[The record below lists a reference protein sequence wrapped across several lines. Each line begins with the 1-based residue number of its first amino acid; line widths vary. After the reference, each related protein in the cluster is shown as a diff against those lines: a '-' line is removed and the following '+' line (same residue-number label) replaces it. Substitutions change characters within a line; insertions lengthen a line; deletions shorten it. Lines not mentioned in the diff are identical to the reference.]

1 MSLQPSRLAR
11 WGRMVLG
18 FLAMAVMF
26 GPSLAAFATSRPVVP
41 VPDRPRVPVIA
52 VHPFLDVTSAS
63 CMPLPALHVGPT
75 LESKGLFY
83 VAPLRER
90 MIAAASVCTD
100 SSSGY
105 LVLSV
110 SVDRRGRI
118 TGVDADA
125 GYDRQLAACATTYL
139 ERNGDV
145 ETRGPGSMK
154 IGFFM
159 GHNGL

>member
-18 FLAMAVMF
+18 LLAMAVMF

-41 VPDRPRVPVIA
+41 VPERPRVPVIA
-52 VHPFLDVTSAS
+52 VHPFLDVNYQS
-63 CMPLPALHVGPT
+63 CFADPPLHIGPT
-75 LESKGLFY
+75 LETKGLFY
-83 VAPLRER
+83 VAALRER
-90 MIAAASVCTD
+90 MIAAASACTNP
-100 SSSGY
+100 SSGY

-118 TGVDADA
+118 SDVEADA

-145 ETRGPGSMK
+145 ETRGPGRMK

-159 GHNGL
+159 GHEGR